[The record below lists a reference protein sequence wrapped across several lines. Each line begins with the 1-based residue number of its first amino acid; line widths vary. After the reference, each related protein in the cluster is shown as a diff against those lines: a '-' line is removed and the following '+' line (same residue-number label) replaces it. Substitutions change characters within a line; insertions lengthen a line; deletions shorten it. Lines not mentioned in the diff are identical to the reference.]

1 MPPGTTGLLESPSRK
16 LNKITV
22 VDSFP
27 LPRVDDTIDIL
38 HGAQYFSTMDLMS
51 SYWQVALSHSARQK
65 SAFITYGGLWE
76 FKVMP
81 FGLNNAPATF
91 QRLMENILKD
101 LNYRIALCY
110 LDDIIVFSK
119 TFDDHLLH
127 LRKVFDRLRAANIKL

>member
-1 MPPGTTGLLESPSRK
+1 
-16 LNKITV
+16 
-22 VDSFP
+22 
-27 LPRVDDTIDIL
+27 
-38 HGAQYFSTMDLMS
+38 
-51 SYWQVALSHSARQK
+51 
-65 SAFITYGGLWE
+65 
-76 FKVMP
+76 MP

>member
-1 MPPGTTGLLESPSRK
+1 
-16 LNKITV
+16 
-22 VDSFP
+22 
-27 LPRVDDTIDIL
+27 
-38 HGAQYFSTMDLMS
+38 
-51 SYWQVALSHSARQK
+51 
-65 SAFITYGGLWE
+65 
-76 FKVMP
+76 MP

-119 TFDDHLLH
+119 TFDDHLLL